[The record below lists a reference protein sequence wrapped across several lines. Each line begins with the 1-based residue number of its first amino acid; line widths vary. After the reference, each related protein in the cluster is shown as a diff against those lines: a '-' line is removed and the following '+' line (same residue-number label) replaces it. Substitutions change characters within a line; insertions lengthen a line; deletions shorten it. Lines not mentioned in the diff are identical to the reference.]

1 MIMWSDGAIIECPY
15 WLVVVKPVAG
25 LLAFVQL
32 STVNGITVLH
42 AVELVAQYDAISD
55 YITAASDYLVHIT
68 HHPVDRQYSTVSVSI
83 YIIYISSECCF
94 LSIKRFEC
102 GYLDRRPQQHCDRR
116 YCNRVS
122 KTSPGPVT
130 SHSSPPSPGEDE

>member
-1 MIMWSDGAIIECPY
+1 MIMLSDGAIIECPY

-42 AVELVAQYDAISD
+42 AVELVSQYDAISD

-68 HHPVDRQYSTVSVSI
+68 HHPVDI
-83 YIIYISSECCF
+83 
-94 LSIKRFEC
+94 
-102 GYLDRRPQQHCDRR
+102 
-116 YCNRVS
+116 
-122 KTSPGPVT
+122 
-130 SHSSPPSPGEDE
+130 

>member
-1 MIMWSDGAIIECPY
+1 MIMLSDGAIIECPY

-55 YITAASDYLVHIT
+55 YNTAANDYLVHIT
-68 HHPVDRQYSTVSVSI
+68 HHPVDI
-83 YIIYISSECCF
+83 
-94 LSIKRFEC
+94 
-102 GYLDRRPQQHCDRR
+102 
-116 YCNRVS
+116 
-122 KTSPGPVT
+122 
-130 SHSSPPSPGEDE
+130 